1 MKYFLL
7 FLLISFSSYPQAF
20 INNIG
25 GENSKQKYTSCA
37 PKIKA
42 VELNFIKEKSEVQL
56 GSEADFFVEIRALH
70 PVKKV
75 TVLLKFS
82 QKYKKDD
89 KTKEIKIDNIDAGK
103 VETIPI
109 STILSERSFQSIRIE
124 VKGKF
129 KNPITKTDVDFN
141 TGEDVGM
148 IYNEQTNSFNIE
160 TSVEAMTKAYRI
172 WNLVPEDTL
181 IARGYDL
188 SITNLPRDTNFYQAE
203 PVEPKI
209 KRRKSLNH
217 DALFTELNSDGDT
230 LGNSQLNKPN
240 NIESQVCVNV
250 QGTIYYQDY
259 SGQILPLP
267 NLTVEIW
274 EDDTFWDDF
283 LTSTTTVNSRLKETH
298 FSQ

>member
-1 MKYFLL
+1 MPYFTLTLKQVIHYWISMLDKQHSKTFLGGSNMKNFLL
-7 FLLISFSSYPQAF
+7 FLLISFSSYLQAF

-25 GENSKQKYTSCA
+25 EGDSKQRYTSCA

-42 VELNFIKEKSEVQL
+42 VELHIVKEKSEVRL
-56 GSEADFFVEIRALH
+56 GSEANFSVEIRALH

-89 KTKEIKIDNIDAGK
+89 KTKEIKIDNIDSGK
-103 VETIPI
+103 VEVIPI
-109 STILSERSFQSIRIE
+109 STILLERSFQSIRIE

-129 KNPITKTDVDFN
+129 RDPITKTDVDFN
-141 TGEDVGM
+141 TGEDIGM

-188 SITNLPRDTNFYQAE
+188 SITNLPRDTNFHQAE

-217 DALFTELNSDGDT
+217 DALFTELNFDGDT
-230 LGNSQLNKPN
+230 LGNSQLNKM
-240 NIESQVCVNV
+240 IL
-250 QGTIYYQDY
+250 
-259 SGQILPLP
+259 SGM
-267 NLTVEIW
+267 
-274 EDDTFWDDF
+274 TF
-283 LTSTTTVNSRLKETH
+283 
-298 FSQ
+298 